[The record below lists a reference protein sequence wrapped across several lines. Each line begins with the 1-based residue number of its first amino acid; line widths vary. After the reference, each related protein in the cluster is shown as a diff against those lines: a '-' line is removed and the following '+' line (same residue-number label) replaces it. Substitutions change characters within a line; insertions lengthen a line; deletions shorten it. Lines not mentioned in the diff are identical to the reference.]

1 MKVVPVDTLDDALMY
16 LEKWARNKNLSEER
30 FFIGILQLFHRNELG
45 DVLHLVLV
53 VVFVMVLV

>member
-16 LEKWARNKNLSEER
+16 LEKWAINKKSLFSEI
-30 FFIGILQLFHRNELG
+30 FIRIQLFHRNELG